1 MTNHQKLS
9 SCDIPLSWPGANNLT
24 ELLAQV
30 ICWQCRALQLAKQN
44 ERGATRRGRLV
55 LLCWLRMLLSV
66 WCLPQALNMFSPILF
81 GKKKV
86 RVIFFLL
93 PPFLIS
99 LFFFFS
105 YYCNCFQKTLTFRL
119 LPCALFQRAQ
129 CCFFD
134 MHKSLVFLAC
144 ADGAWTRNW
153 EVFILMIGAWLSCIP
168 EPSWALGEECL
179 PGLFLA
185 ASVRWAEPQ

>member
-1 MTNHQKLS
+1 MQSITISQ
-9 SCDIPLSWPGANNLT
+9 
-24 ELLAQV
+24 
-30 ICWQCRALQLAKQN
+30 AKH
-44 ERGATRRGRLV
+44 
-55 LLCWLRMLLSV
+55 V
-66 WCLPQALNMFSPILF
+66 WCYQVGEACAALLTKDAAVSLMSSTSTKHFSPILF
-81 GKKKV
+81 GKKM
-86 RVIFFLL
+86 RVILFLL

-99 LFFFFS
+99 FFFS

-119 LPCALFQRAQ
+119 LPCALFQWAQ
-129 CCFFD
+129 CCSFN
-134 MHKSLVFLAC
+134 MHKRLGFLAC

>member
-99 LFFFFS
+99 LFFFFLITAIVS
-105 YYCNCFQKTLTFRL
+105 RRPWPSDCFLV
-119 LPCALFQRAQ
+119 PCFSGRSVAFSICTKGLCFWLVLMEREPEIEKCLF
-129 CCFFD
+129 
-134 MHKSLVFLAC
+134 
-144 ADGAWTRNW
+144 
-153 EVFILMIGAWLSCIP
+153 
-168 EPSWALGEECL
+168 
-179 PGLFLA
+179 
-185 ASVRWAEPQ
+185 